1 MRSLAPISP
10 SRTPMC
16 DAGRCMSLHQCQQ
29 QLRQRQIIIV
39 ISARSWRRC
48 VRCRR
53 VQCAIDCVAT
63 TAIPASVSDFEL
75 ACCLRML
82 SLNRLQ
88 LFCFYS
94 CVMTVKPGGVARNIA
109 ASIARS
115 LSLQQ
120 SSSSSSSSVHL
131 LSIVADDAFGRFVLD
146 ATRRSNVRCDDVIVV
161 EPNATTRTAVY
172 NAILDERGEMDVSR
186 EVDFIAIRN

>member
-1 MRSLAPISP
+1 
-10 SRTPMC
+10 
-16 DAGRCMSLHQCQQ
+16 MS
-29 QLRQRQIIIV
+29 
-39 ISARSWRRC
+39 SGAS
-48 VRCRR
+48 
-53 VQCAIDCVAT
+53 DCVAT
-63 TAIPASVSDFEL
+63 TAIPASVSVTLSSLLFENVVIEIDSY
-75 ACCLRML
+75 CFV
-82 SLNRLQ
+82 
-88 LFCFYS
+88 LFCFDLFSYS
-94 CVMTVKPGGVARNIA
+94 CVVTVKPGGVARNIA